1 MRYDFTYQQA
11 ALARARHARA
21 EAIVNSI
28 LSLFRRTR

>member
-11 ALARARHARA
+11 ALSRAHHRRT
-21 EAIVNSI
+21 EAIVAFI

>member
-11 ALARARHARA
+11 ARARAGRERT
-21 EAIVNSI
+21 EAIVTLI

>member
-11 ALARARHARA
+11 ALSRSRHERT
-21 EAIVNSI
+21 EAIVAFI